1 MKRMYLWWNLLTC
14 QVSVT
19 VGSSSLCL
27 GGVFQVLINS
37 LLVDLSGVELLKQYN
52 VQLCDVQYNLR
63 HAFLTIQFYHGLN
76 VVLSW
81 VWVKHVLQKCR
92 FPAILS

>member
-1 MKRMYLWWNLLTC
+1 MYLWWNLLTC
-14 QVSVT
+14 RVSVT

-63 HAFLTIQFYHGLN
+63 HAFLTIQFYHGLMLCFLGCGSN
-76 VVLSW
+76 MFYKNADSLRS
-81 VWVKHVLQKCR
+81 CR
-92 FPAILS
+92 K

>member
-14 QVSVT
+14 QVSVS

-37 LLVDLSGVELLKQYN
+37 LLVDLSGVELLSSIMYSC
-52 VQLCDVQYNLR
+52 VMYS
-63 HAFLTIQFYHGLN
+63 I
-76 VVLSW
+76 
-81 VWVKHVLQKCR
+81 
-92 FPAILS
+92 I